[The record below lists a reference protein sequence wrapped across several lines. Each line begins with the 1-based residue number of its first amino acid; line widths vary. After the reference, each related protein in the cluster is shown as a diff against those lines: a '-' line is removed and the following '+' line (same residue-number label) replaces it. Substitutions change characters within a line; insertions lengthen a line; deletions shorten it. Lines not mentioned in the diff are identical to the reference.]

1 MGAFSA
7 YRADKNSPVELY
19 LTEEDIYWERDLAF
33 NYPEIVKEAIR
44 IMDSSFTPHP
54 WYWTPDE
61 TFADYQKKVK
71 RAKETG
77 NILPVYRPNGIKSF
91 PWEKKK

>member
-19 LTEEDIYWERDLAF
+19 LTEEDTYWERDLAF
-33 NYPEIVKEAIR
+33 NYPEMVKEAIR

-61 TFADYQKKVK
+61 TLQTIK
-71 RAKETG
+71 R
-77 NILPVYRPNGIKSF
+77 R
-91 PWEKKK
+91 